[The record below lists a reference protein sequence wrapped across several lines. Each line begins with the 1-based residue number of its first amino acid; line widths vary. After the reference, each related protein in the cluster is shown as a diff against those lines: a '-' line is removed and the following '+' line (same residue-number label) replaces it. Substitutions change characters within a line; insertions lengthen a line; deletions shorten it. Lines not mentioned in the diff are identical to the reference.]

1 MLSSLF
7 LNASPKLLLQKQI
20 LSWYD
25 RHARQFI
32 WRERHDTS
40 TALSPPDP
48 YIVLVSEV
56 MLQQTQTARIQEK
69 LPLFLQQFPTVE
81 ALAVADNATIIKA
94 WEGIGYN
101 SRALRLRDCARAI
114 LERHQG
120 TIPSSESELLALPGI
135 GPYTASA
142 IRAFAYHHDVA
153 VLDVNIRRV
162 YSRLLSPMATT
173 ADVLAESAVQAFAET
188 VYPSGE
194 ASRWHQAVMDI
205 GALFCTARSP
215 KCRLCPLFELCPSAD
230 KMSEKQKEK
239 RPEPLWRG
247 VPNRIWRGRLVQ
259 LLRTLDEEQ
268 YMKLEDISAKLFP
281 TTLFQSDEEKQHTE
295 WLWRLLQ
302 GLERDSIVEV
312 VRETE
317 DTKQETDSSQP
328 YSKISSNPDFIAVTV
343 RLSSKS

>member
-1 MLSSLF
+1 M
-7 LNASPKLLLQKQI
+7 QKKI
-20 LSWYD
+20 FSWYD
-25 RHARQFI
+25 RHARQFL
-32 WRERHDTS
+32 WRERHDS
-40 TALSPPDP
+40 SIAFSPPDP

-56 MLQQTQTARIQEK
+56 MLQQTQTARVQEK

-81 ALAVADNATIIKA
+81 ALAMADNATIIKA
-94 WEGIGYN
+94 WEGMGYN
-101 SRALRLRDCARAI
+101 SRAVRLRDCARAI

-173 ADVLAESAVQAFAET
+173 ADVMAESAVQAFAET

-205 GALFCTARSP
+205 GSLFCTARSP
-215 KCRLCPLFELCPSAD
+215 KCSLCPLCDVCSSANR
-230 KMSEKQKEK
+230 MSEKQKEK
-239 RPEPLWRG
+239 RPEPSWRG

-259 LLRTLDEEQ
+259 LLRAMDKEQ
-268 YMKLEDISAKLFP
+268 YMKLEDITAKLFP
-281 TTLFQSDEEKQHTE
+281 TTLFQGDEEQQQAE
-295 WLWRLLQ
+295 WLRRLLQ

-328 YSKISSNPDFIAVTV
+328 YSKTSSNPDFIAVTV